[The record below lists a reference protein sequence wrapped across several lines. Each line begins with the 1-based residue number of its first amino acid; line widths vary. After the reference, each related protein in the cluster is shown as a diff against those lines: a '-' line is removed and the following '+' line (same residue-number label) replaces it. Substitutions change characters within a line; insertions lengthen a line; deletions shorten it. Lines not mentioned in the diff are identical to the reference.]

1 MANNQENQT
10 VTDGSQN
17 AGQTVTAN
25 TGTVSTANSSI
36 TGPVIAA
43 MTTANSVTPQ
53 SIIANAVT
61 AEKLAA
67 NSVDETENGPDWK
80 ALSRKHEK
88 QAKDNYEQLRKTE
101 AAYEESQ
108 SQLHDLQVEN
118 ARMKAQKAHP
128 QISDDV
134 FALCGETEPE
144 KISEWA
150 EKYAALNPVAA
161 PTKSEPV
168 REKAEQGH
176 APVAREPRRFVPAH
190 TQTGTPPPRHVRSR
204 GAKPAPPSNHKHSI
218 ERKSTWH
225 TRMCAPLAS

>member
-25 TGTVSTANSSI
+25 TGTDYIANSSI
-36 TGPVIAA
+36 TGPIIASNLA
-43 MTTANSVTPQ
+43 ANSVT
-53 SIIANAVT
+53 T
-61 AEKLAA
+61 EKLAA

-150 EKYAALNPVAA
+150 EKYAALNPVTSPVKA
-161 PTKSEPV
+161 EPV
-168 REKAEQGH
+168 REKAEQG
-176 APVAREPRRFVPAH
+176 ARTRGEGDPKIRSGSFADGYAAAKARQEQRRQA
-190 TQTGTPPPRHVRSR
+190 RS
-204 GAKPAPPSNHKHSI
+204 AK
-218 ERKSTWH
+218 
-225 TRMCAPLAS
+225 

>member
-25 TGTVSTANSSI
+25 TGTDYI
-36 TGPVIAA
+36 
-43 MTTANSVTPQ
+43 
-53 SIIANAVT
+53 
-61 AEKLAA
+61 A

-150 EKYAALNPVAA
+150 EKYAALNPVTSPVKA
-161 PTKSEPV
+161 EPV
-168 REKAEQGH
+168 REKAEQG
-176 APVAREPRRFVPAH
+176 ARTRGEGDPKIRSGSFADGYAAAKACQEQRRQA
-190 TQTGTPPPRHVRSR
+190 RS
-204 GAKPAPPSNHKHSI
+204 AK
-218 ERKSTWH
+218 
-225 TRMCAPLAS
+225 

>member
-17 AGQTVTAN
+17 AGQTVTAD
-25 TGTVSTANSSI
+25 TGTVSTANSPI

-43 MTTANSVTPQ
+43 SLAANSVTPQ
-53 SIIANAVT
+53 SIIANAAT
-61 AEKLAA
+61 ADKLAA
-67 NSVDETENGPDWK
+67 NSVDEMENGPDWK

-161 PTKSEPV
+161 PTESEPV
-168 REKAEQGH
+168 REKAEQGARTRGEG
-176 APVAREPRRFVPAH
+176 APKIVPAH
-190 TQTGTPPPRHVRSR
+190 TQTDTPPPRHVRSR
-204 GAKPAPPSNHKHSI
+204 GAKPAPQSNHKHLI

-225 TRMCAPLAS
+225 TRMCAPPAS

>member
-25 TGTVSTANSSI
+25 TGTDYIANSSI
-36 TGPVIAA
+36 TGP
-43 MTTANSVTPQ
+43 
-53 SIIANAVT
+53 IIANAVT
-61 AEKLAA
+61 TEKLAA

-150 EKYAALNPVAA
+150 EKYAALNPVTSPVKA
-161 PTKSEPV
+161 EPV
-168 REKAEQGH
+168 REKAEQG
-176 APVAREPRRFVPAH
+176 ARTRGEGDPKIRSGSFADGYAAAKARQEQRRQA
-190 TQTGTPPPRHVRSR
+190 RS
-204 GAKPAPPSNHKHSI
+204 AK
-218 ERKSTWH
+218 
-225 TRMCAPLAS
+225 

>member
-43 MTTANSVTPQ
+43 MSAANSVTPQ
-53 SIIANAVT
+53 SVIANAVT

-168 REKAEQGH
+168 R
-176 APVAREPRRFVPAH
+176 
-190 TQTGTPPPRHVRSR
+190 
-204 GAKPAPPSNHKHSI
+204 
-218 ERKSTWH
+218 
-225 TRMCAPLAS
+225 

>member
-25 TGTVSTANSSI
+25 TGTDYIANSST
-36 TGPVIAA
+36 TGPITASHLA
-43 MTTANSVTPQ
+43 ANSVTPQ

-61 AEKLAA
+61 TEKLAA

-150 EKYAALNPVAA
+150 EKYAALNPVTSPVKA
-161 PTKSEPV
+161 EPV
-168 REKAEQGH
+168 REKAEQG
-176 APVAREPRRFVPAH
+176 ARTRGEGDPKIRSGSFADGYAVAKARQEQRRQA
-190 TQTGTPPPRHVRSR
+190 RS
-204 GAKPAPPSNHKHSI
+204 AK
-218 ERKSTWH
+218 
-225 TRMCAPLAS
+225 

>member
-17 AGQTVTAN
+17 AGQPATAN

-36 TGPVIAA
+36 TGPIIAA
-43 MTTANSVTPQ
+43 NLAANSVTPNN
-53 SIIANAVT
+53 IIANAVT
-61 AEKLAA
+61 TDKLAA
-67 NSVDETENGPDWK
+67 NSVEETENGPDWK

-108 SQLHDLQVEN
+108 SQLHELQVEN

-134 FALCGETEPE
+134 LAALCGETEPE

-150 EKYAALNPVAA
+150 EKYAAFNPVAD
-161 PTKSEPV
+161 PTEQPESATPG
-168 REKAEQGH
+168 RDLAER
-176 APVAREPRRFVPAH
+176 VARMHGEGAPKIRSGTYADGYAAAKARQEQRRQA
-190 TQTGTPPPRHVRSR
+190 RS
-204 GAKPAPPSNHKHSI
+204 AK
-218 ERKSTWH
+218 
-225 TRMCAPLAS
+225 

>member
-17 AGQTVTAN
+17 AGQTATAN

-43 MTTANSVTPQ
+43 KLAANSVTPPH

-61 AEKLAA
+61 TEKLAA
-67 NSVDETENGPDWK
+67 NSVEETENGPDWK

-108 SQLHDLQVEN
+108 SQLHELQVEN

-134 FALCGETEPE
+134 FAALCGETEPE

-150 EKYAALNPVAA
+150 EKYAALNLVAA

-168 REKAEQGH
+168 REKAEQGARTRGEG
-176 APVAREPRRFVPAH
+176 APKIRSGTYADGYAAAKARQEQRRQA
-190 TQTGTPPPRHVRSR
+190 RS
-204 GAKPAPPSNHKHSI
+204 AK
-218 ERKSTWH
+218 
-225 TRMCAPLAS
+225 

>member
-25 TGTVSTANSSI
+25 TGTDSTANSPI
-36 TGPVIAA
+36 TGPITAA
-43 MTTANSVTPQ
+43 KLD
-53 SIIANAVT
+53 ANAVT
-61 AEKLAA
+61 TEKLAA

-150 EKYAALNPVAA
+150 EKYAALNPVTSPVKA
-161 PTKSEPV
+161 EPV
-168 REKAEQGH
+168 REKAEQG
-176 APVAREPRRFVPAH
+176 ARTRGEGDPKIRSGSFADGYAAAKARQEQRRQA
-190 TQTGTPPPRHVRSR
+190 RS
-204 GAKPAPPSNHKHSI
+204 AK
-218 ERKSTWH
+218 
-225 TRMCAPLAS
+225 